1 MFKKLRQDIDAV
13 FERDP
18 AVRSRLEV
26 VLCYPGFHA
35 LVFYRVSRACWV
47 RKLYLLGRILS
58 NLGRFFTGI
67 EIHPGAVIGQRFF
80 IDHGSG
86 VVIGETSVIGDN
98 VTLYHDVTLGGI
110 APAVDSGA
118 QVNQKRHPTLGDDV
132 IVGSGAQVL
141 GPITLG
147 KATRVGANS
156 VVLKDVAPGVT
167 VVGIPAKAV
176 VPNTTLRPSRFDAY
190 GTPTG
195 ERSDPMAQVIDGLS
209 KQIERLGARLDE
221 VESRTAG
228 APRAVGAAGAEAGDL
243 IEEERASCNEN

>member
-35 LVFYRVSRACWV
+35 LVFYRLSRACWV
-47 RKLYLLGRILS
+47 RKLYLLGRFLS

-98 VTLYHDVTLGGI
+98 VTEASVASLLTSRGH
-110 APAVDSGA
+110 S
-118 QVNQKRHPTLGDDV
+118 V
-132 IVGSGAQVL
+132 ILFAC
-141 GPITLG
+141 T
-147 KATRVGANS
+147 
-156 VVLKDVAPGVT
+156 
-167 VVGIPAKAV
+167 
-176 VPNTTLRPSRFDAY
+176 
-190 GTPTG
+190 
-195 ERSDPMAQVIDGLS
+195 
-209 KQIERLGARLDE
+209 
-221 VESRTAG
+221 
-228 APRAVGAAGAEAGDL
+228 
-243 IEEERASCNEN
+243 